1 MADARMHH
9 GLSFLLAIPLGL
21 WVSLPALGQDARIT
35 GRITDAHQAVLPTV
49 VVIATNVESGATRE
63 VLSNR
68 QGYFQLAQLTPG
80 NYRLEAVR
88 PGYKLLSRAE
98 VEVGVGRTATVE
110 LQMEAEEVSE
120 SVTLEGRTSAAGS
133 LLAYFYDVSPGS
145 SCEMID
151 IGKQGSDV
159 TAVMLL
165 LP

>member
-1 MADARMHH
+1 MAVARMHH
-9 GLSFLLAIPLGL
+9 GLSYLLAIPLGL
-21 WVSLPALGQDARIT
+21 WVSLPALGQEARIT
-35 GRITDAHQAVLPTV
+35 GRIIDAHQSALPTV
-49 VVIATNVESGATRE
+49 IVIATSVESGATRE

-68 QGYFQLAQLTPG
+68 QGYFQMAQLAPG

-98 VEVGVGRTATVE
+98 VGLGVGGTATVE

-133 LLAYFYDVSPGS
+133 LLAYFCDVSPGS
-145 SCEMID
+145 GCEMID
-151 IGKQGSDV
+151 TGKPGSDV
-159 TAVMLL
+159 TAVMLP